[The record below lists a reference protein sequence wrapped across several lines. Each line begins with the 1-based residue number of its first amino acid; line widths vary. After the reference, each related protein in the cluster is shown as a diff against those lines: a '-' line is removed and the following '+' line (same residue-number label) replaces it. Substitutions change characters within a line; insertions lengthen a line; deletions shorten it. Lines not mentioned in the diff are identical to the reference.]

1 MSPGAE
7 ALGIHHSLSTIS
19 DIDSYTKWVQRSRE
33 EPIEEYLDGYRIL
46 VRACL
51 QSFQDKLTSFPEV
64 FHIDTNLE
72 FRRARGEI
80 ADIDSLRANSEAANL
95 LKYIDRIDDQI
106 HSAHNAEYLS
116 EAISN
121 LRKQLLLP
129 FEDVLDE
136 YGTYATEPSE
146 EEIRKYLACFSLV
159 TYANDATRGYPEAFQ
174 YGWLDNRS
182 NLEELDENFESYR
195 DTLFWAYSILEPDV
209 CDIDI
214 LRDDLL
220 AVEDWKEL
228 DLEFR
233 TAREALLD
241 PFEDRHGRRRENLFE
256 LNINERPTAIEN
268 LLSGAPDPVV
278 SQEKQLNR
286 IFLWDFATRANDV
299 LAGPRP
305 VGIFMTLFGLRRM
318 RERLDT
324 DTPIQFRRFV
334 HPTGPGNDYSYAID
348 TTGWG
353 LEETGMLRGWV
364 VFTHAATD
372 YSGQGSH
379 QYRMIETHVKELESE
394 GVVEIEEMT
403 LDEDSLVQYLDEHSM
418 RRSPPTSTNTRN
430 QQEYDGRRLT
440 EIIRGGEGE
449 RTEFKR
455 QLPDNS
461 VKKLGTEVAALANHK
476 GGVLL
481 LGVDDQGEIYGVE
494 KPDNLDNRISG
505 FLRSKLKPPL
515 AAEIHIETAQDVNI
529 LIVDIPDVEEPV
541 AIDYTYYVR
550 SGRNKERMLYSELK
564 EKYD

>member
-1 MSPGAE
+1 MSTGADT
-7 ALGIHHSLSTIS
+7 LGIYHSLSTIS
-19 DIDSYTKWVQRSRE
+19 DLDSYIEWVQESRE
-33 EPIEEYLDGYRIL
+33 EPIENYLDGYRIL

-106 HSAHNAEYLS
+106 HSAHNVEYLKES
-116 EAISN
+116 LSN
-121 LRKQLLLP
+121 LREQLLVP
-129 FEDVLDE
+129 FEAVFDE
-136 YGTYATEPSE
+136 YGTFSAEPSE
-146 EEIRKYLACFSLV
+146 EEIKKYLACFSLV
-159 TYANDATRGYPEAFQ
+159 TYTNDTTRGYPEAFQ
-174 YGWLDNRS
+174 YGWLDNRG
-182 NLEELDENFESYR
+182 NLEELDENFEAYR
-195 DTLFWAYSILEPDV
+195 DTLFWAYSILEPSV
-209 CDIDI
+209 GDIEV
-214 LRDDLL
+214 LENDLL
-220 AVEDWKEL
+220 SVEDWQEL
-228 DLEFR
+228 DSEFS
-233 TAREALLD
+233 TAREALLKT
-241 PFEDRHGRRRENLFE
+241 FEDRYGRRRQSLFDLE
-256 LNINERPTAIEN
+256 INEKPTAIEN

-286 IFLWDFATRANDV
+286 VFLWDFTSRANDV
-299 LAGPRP
+299 LAGPGP

-324 DTPIQFRRFV
+324 DTPIQFRRFI
-334 HPTGPGNDYSYAID
+334 HPTTPGNDYSYAID

-353 LEETGMLRGWV
+353 LEETGTLRGWV

-372 YSGQGSH
+372 YSGRGSH
-379 QYRMIETHVKELESE
+379 QYRMTETHVRELESE
-394 GVVEIEEMT
+394 GVIEIEEMT
-403 LDEDSLVQYLDEHSM
+403 LDEDSLIQYLDEHSL
-418 RRSPPTSTNTRN
+418 RRSPPTSTNTRS
-430 QQEYDGRRLT
+430 QREYDGRKLT
-440 EIIRGGEGE
+440 DIIRRGEGE

-455 QLPDNS
+455 ELPEGS
-461 VKKLGTEVAALANHK
+461 IKKLGTEIAALANHK

-494 KPDNLDNRISG
+494 EPDNLDNRISG

-515 AAEIHIETAQDVNI
+515 AAEIHIETAQDVEI
-529 LIVDIPDVEEPV
+529 LIVDVPNVEEPV

-550 SGRNKERMLYSELK
+550 SGRNRERMLYSELK